1 MILRSEAYVVPE
13 SLTAT
18 QLARQLADVLN
29 RVAYRR
35 ESFVVTRGKRPLA
48 ELRPLPVGTRLA
60 DLPAVLATLP
70 RLQPEDAEAFAADLD
85 AARADLPNLEAR
97 DPWAS

>member
-1 MILRSEAYVVPE
+1 MILRSEVHAVPE

-18 QLARQLADVLN
+18 QLARQLADVLS

-35 ESFVVTRGKRPLA
+35 EAFVVVRGKRRIA

-60 DLPAVLATLP
+60 DLPAVLAALP
-70 RLQPEDAEAFAADLD
+70 RLQPAEADAFAADLD
-85 AARADLPNLEAR
+85 AARADLPELEAR
-97 DPWAS
+97 DPWAR

>member
-1 MILRSEAYVVPE
+1 MVPE

-18 QLARQLADVLN
+18 QLARKLADVLN

-35 ESFVVTRGKRPLA
+35 ESFVVIRGKRALA
-48 ELRPLPVGTRLA
+48 ELRPLPEATRLA
-60 DLPAVLATLP
+60 DLPAVLAALP
-70 RLQPEDAEAFAADLD
+70 RLQPGDAEAFTADLD
-85 AARADLPNLEAR
+85 AARSDLANPLAR

>member
-1 MILRSEAYVVPE
+1 MLRRSEVYVVSE

-18 QLARQLADVLN
+18 QLARQLPDVLN

-35 ESFVVTRGKRPLA
+35 EPFVVVRGKRALA

-60 DLPAVLATLP
+60 DLPAVLAALP
-70 RLQPEDAEAFAADLD
+70 RLQPEAAEAFATDLD
-85 AARADLPNLEAR
+85 AARADLPAAR
-97 DPWAS
+97 DPWAP

>member
-1 MILRSEAYVVPE
+1 MPE
-13 SLTAT
+13 SLTDT

-35 ESFVVTRGKRPLA
+35 ESFVVVRGKRALA
-48 ELRPLPVGTRLA
+48 ELRPLPEGTRLA
-60 DLPAVLATLP
+60 DLPAVLAALP
-70 RLQPEDAEAFAADLD
+70 RLQPEDAEAFATDLD
-85 AARADLPNLEAR
+85 AARADLPTAR

>member
-1 MILRSEAYVVPE
+1 MPE

-18 QLARQLADVLN
+18 QLARELSDVLN

-35 ESFVVTRGKRPLA
+35 ESFVVVRGNRALA
-48 ELRPLPVGTRLA
+48 ELRPLPQGTRLG
-60 DLPAVLATLP
+60 DLPAVLAALP
-70 RLQPEDAEAFAADLD
+70 RLQPEDAEAFANDLD
-85 AARADLPNLEAR
+85 AARRDLPIAA

>member
-1 MILRSEAYVVPE
+1 MPE

-35 ESFVVTRGKRPLA
+35 ESFVVVRGRRPLA
-48 ELRPLPVGTRLA
+48 ELRPLPMATRLA
-60 DLPAVLATLP
+60 DLPAVLAMLP
-70 RLQPEDAEAFAADLD
+70 RLQPEDADGLAADID
-85 AARADLPNLEAR
+85 NARADRSAREAA

>member
-1 MILRSEAYVVPE
+1 MPE

-35 ESFVVTRGKRPLA
+35 ESFVVTRGRRPLA
-48 ELRPLPVGTRLA
+48 ELRPLPVGTRLG
-60 DLPAVLATLP
+60 DLPAVLAALP